1 MKRGEKLV
9 CLEEELE
16 DLLLVVDVSE
26 VEDRRPVPEK
36 GEGRQ
41 HPSKVILL
49 NLLNKLI
56 FYILSFMR
64 IGEKHIPVLLIFSYQ

>member
-1 MKRGEKLV
+1 MKRDEKLV

-41 HPSKVILL
+41 HPS
-49 NLLNKLI
+49 
-56 FYILSFMR
+56 
-64 IGEKHIPVLLIFSYQ
+64 